1 MCNDKKIEAEG
12 RQAILQMKYARIVNY
27 LTEMYNISHE
37 EAMDKFYTSRTFEFI
52 RDGVSD
58 LHCRSD
64 KYLAQEIMLETKI
77 EK

>member
-1 MCNDKKIEAEG
+1 MCNDKEIKTEG